1 MKIQAPKYTSITPL
15 IGELHWDL
23 KPSDSLLE
31 LQLGWMDWLQ
41 KELGNEIQ
49 EVRQGFTA
57 IGIRWKNEAAQKK
70 FAGNYMSMHVKPST
84 LSERIWEVPV
94 CYESNYGT
102 DLGNLAL
109 EKHMRVNDLIELH
122 SGTLYRIHFF
132 GFLPGF
138 MYLNG
143 LPEELHTP
151 RKAVPDRSVY
161 PGSVGIG
168 GSQTGIY
175 PNQTPGGWQKLGRT
189 PVQLFEPGQD
199 PPVWAS
205 IGDQIQFVRIS
216 AEEMNELL
224 ENPSLPSS
232 R

>member
-1 MKIQAPKYTSITPL
+1 MKIQAPNYIPITPL
-15 IGELHWDL
+15 IGELHWNL
-23 KPSDSLLE
+23 KPSDDLLE
-31 LQLGWMDWLQ
+31 LQLGWISWLNA
-41 KELGNEIQ
+41 ELSHEIE
-49 EVRQGFTA
+49 EVRQGFSA
-57 IGIRWKNEAAQKK
+57 IGIRWKNEVAQKR
-70 FAGNYMSMHVKPST
+70 FAGNYLNMPIKPYQ
-84 LSERIWEVPV
+84 LSGKIWEVPV

-109 EKHMRVNDLIELH
+109 QKHMRVNDLIELH
-122 SGTLYRIHFF
+122 SSTLYRIHFF

-143 LPEELHTP
+143 LPEALHTP

-175 PNQTPGGWQKLGRT
+175 PMESPGGWHIFGRT
-189 PVQLFEPGQD
+189 PIQLFDPEQD

-216 AEEMNELL
+216 AEEMNDLL
-224 ENPSLPSS
+224 ENPTLPSS